1 MPNKV
6 LQLDA
11 LSLDIELLK
20 TLNSKLSVAFG
31 DSKLPISIQKFGTRF
46 SLELELILKL
56 LLFKSTIWNKGNT
69 YGLRLQNLTLHD
81 SGAPY
86 RQNISKLRKLSLLSS
101 IVGSYL
107 YSRFEKQLYSSELE
121 LNAPNL
127 TERSLI
133 KSLGKLV
140 RQLNKYYAI
149 FSLANFVTFLLNGKF
164 PSLMDRI
171 LKVSYIP
178 ISNTEVSLASNP
190 EAISYEFQDRQLVWN
205 TLTEF
210 LAFTLPLISIKR
222 LWISLKS
229 IFHINKYTKKTMID
243 GSNNIHCFLPQA
255 CCAICYKKSS
265 ENLHNGED
273 VSIEDNLITNP
284 YITNCGHLY
293 CYYCIINKLDDYNE
307 LNGGVLVDK
316 VSDDGTHWNCLRCGM
331 PVLFCKPYDG
341 DCQQFIPRVS
351 STMMDDNELESS
363 DDGEVSNFNESD
375 DEGNNQSMDNIESK
389 RSNVDDYENFE
400 DSEV

>member
-1 MPNKV
+1 
-6 LQLDA
+6 
-11 LSLDIELLK
+11 
-20 TLNSKLSVAFG
+20 
-31 DSKLPISIQKFGTRF
+31 
-46 SLELELILKL
+46 
-56 LLFKSTIWNKGNT
+56 
-69 YGLRLQNLTLHD
+69 
-81 SGAPY
+81 
-86 RQNISKLRKLSLLSS
+86 
-101 IVGSYL
+101 
-107 YSRFEKQLYSSELE
+107 
-121 LNAPNL
+121 
-127 TERSLI
+127 
-133 KSLGKLV
+133 
-140 RQLNKYYAI
+140 
-149 FSLANFVTFLLNGKF
+149 
-164 PSLMDRI
+164 MDRI

-210 LAFTLPLISIKR
+210 LAFTLPLISIKK
-222 LWISLKS
+222 LLISLKS